1 MRIAALILSVLAL
14 SQLTGCVVHR
24 QHLRDNYSQGYANGY
39 QTQYPSQYPGQYSGQ
54 YNDAYANPAAQP
66 VYASQYQ
73 EQDQYRAQASSEVAQ
88 IVGIRN
94 IAQARESSGGGAVLG
109 ALIGGIIGNQI
120 GKGDDNNNHYRGRGY
135 DRGRHR
141 SSNDDGAGR
150 AVATVGGAILGGVI
164 GNEIDRSSSEPQSV
178 QTEVTF
184 RLPNGQVQAVRLTN
198 PGHLRVGDRVRVSF
212 QGGRWIIL

>member
-1 MRIAALILSVLAL
+1 MRKAAFIISLIAL

-24 QHLRDNYSQGYANGY
+24 EYTQDRYHRGYANGY
-39 QTQYPSQYPGQYSGQ
+39 QTQYPSDYPSQYQTQ
-54 YNDAYANPAAQP
+54 YNDAYANQAPQTA
-66 VYASQYQ
+66 YASQYQ
-73 EQDQYRAQASSEVAQ
+73 DQDQYRAQPSSEVAQ

-94 IAQARESSGGGAVLG
+94 IAQVRESNGGGAVLG
-109 ALIGGIIGNQI
+109 ALIGGIIGNQL
-120 GKGDDNNNHYRGRGY
+120 GKGDDNDGRHRGRGY

-141 SSNDDGAGR
+141 SNNDDGAGR

-184 RLPNGQVQAVRLTN
+184 RLANGQVQAVRITN

-212 QGGRWIIL
+212 QGGRWVII

>member
-1 MRIAALILSVLAL
+1 MRIATLIISVLAL
-14 SQLTGCVVHR
+14 SQLSGCVVHR
-24 QHLRDNYSQGYANGY
+24 DYAQGRYNRGYATSY
-39 QTQYPSQYPGQYSGQ
+39 QTQYPSQYPGNYQTQYSE
-54 YNDAYANPAAQP
+54 AYANQAQQPA
-66 VYASQYQ
+66 YASQYQ
-73 EQDQYRAQASSEVAQ
+73 EPEQYQAQPMSEVAQ

-94 IAQARESSGGGAVLG
+94 IAQARESNGGGAVLG
-109 ALIGGIIGNQI
+109 ALIGGIIGNQL
-120 GKGDDNNNHYRGRGY
+120 GKGDGNNSHHRGRGY

-141 SSNDDGAGR
+141 DNNDDGAGR

-184 RLPNGQVQAVRLTN
+184 RLPNGQVQATRLAN

-212 QGGRWIIL
+212 QGGRWVLI